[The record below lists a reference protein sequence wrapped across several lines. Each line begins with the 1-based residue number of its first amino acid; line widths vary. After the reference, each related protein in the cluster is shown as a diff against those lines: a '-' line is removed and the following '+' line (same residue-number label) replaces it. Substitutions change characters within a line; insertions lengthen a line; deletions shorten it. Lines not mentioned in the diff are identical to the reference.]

1 MEVQQEENHRE
12 VSSTR
17 RISGEDPSFPPIAH
31 FSPHACVDAATVL
44 GGKDLGVTQASVAQ
58 KVEGGSSAAQLREA
72 VDARAFLGAGGGPI
86 EVEARVEQLVRAVR
100 ERAAVCLAGTANE
113 LLQLE
118 RQLHEARASLA
129 SVPDGGEALHSA
141 LQSIDA
147 CRGSLSNEG
156 RRFQRLIEALSAPAH
171 DPASWAD
178 FGAPLHPD
186 GRCND
191 STRQRLG
198 GSPTRGPKPTARH
211 PLARA
216 DPACEVQPR
225 IRRRSCPR
233 ETSVATSRIAL
244 GSTDQFV
251 RAPGGSACTRALSSE
266 LFAFIL
272 CSLAER
278 APRLLSVARPARHAA
293 CGPSHSQAELDE
305 LRQQILTLQTQNKR
319 LASVFKGKIEEF
331 RKVHIA
337 SWVLAALSPWP
348 DDGVP
353 TLRRPCSRSPAIALT
368 CTRAGTDNTICTSI
382 PRPTNLSAS
391 AAMRK
396 VRATG
401 RPSGLWA
408 TPPFPHRLAPAFR

>member
-1 MEVQQEENHRE
+1 M
-12 VSSTR
+12 
-17 RISGEDPSFPPIAH
+17 
-31 FSPHACVDAATVL
+31 DAATVL

-198 GSPTRGPKPTARH
+198 GSPTRGPKVHALAAKLEVHASPSQRLVILSRAQILH
-211 PLARA
+211 VKCNPASVAAAAHAKQVLPLAESLSARQTNSSA
-216 DPACEVQPR
+216 HQ
-225 IRRRSCPR
+225 
-233 ETSVATSRIAL
+233 VA
-244 GSTDQFV
+244 
-251 RAPGGSACTRALSSE
+251 
-266 LFAFIL
+266 
-272 CSLAER
+272 
-278 APRLLSVARPARHAA
+278 
-293 CGPSHSQAELDE
+293 
-305 LRQQILTLQTQNKR
+305 
-319 LASVFKGKIEEF
+319 
-331 RKVHIA
+331 
-337 SWVLAALSPWP
+337 VLAL
-348 DDGVP
+348 
-353 TLRRPCSRSPAIALT
+353 
-368 CTRAGTDNTICTSI
+368 
-382 PRPTNLSAS
+382 
-391 AAMRK
+391 
-396 VRATG
+396 VR
-401 RPSGLWA
+401 
-408 TPPFPHRLAPAFR
+408 

>member
-1 MEVQQEENHRE
+1 M
-12 VSSTR
+12 
-17 RISGEDPSFPPIAH
+17 
-31 FSPHACVDAATVL
+31 DAATVL

-198 GSPTRGPKPTARH
+198 GSPTRGPKILHVKCNPASVAAAAH
-211 PLARA
+211 AKQVLPLA
-216 DPACEVQPR
+216 E
-225 IRRRSCPR
+225 S
-233 ETSVATSRIAL
+233 L
-244 GSTDQFV
+244 
-251 RAPGGSACTRALSSE
+251 SARQTNSS
-266 LFAFIL
+266 A
-272 CSLAER
+272 
-278 APRLLSVARPARHAA
+278 H
-293 CGPSHSQAELDE
+293 QAELDE

-331 RKVHIA
+331 RKAVQSLTGYRVDLHESGDRQYHLYLDSEA
-337 SWVLAALSPWP
+337 NKSLRFRCNAQGDFELLESPLATEML
-348 DDGVP
+348 DVP
-353 TLRRPCSRSPAIALT
+353 KIRHLLES
-368 CTRAGTDNTICTSI
+368 NQSI
-382 PRPTNLSAS
+382 P
-391 AAMRK
+391 
-396 VRATG
+396 
-401 RPSGLWA
+401 
-408 TPPFPHRLAPAFR
+408 AFVCAVLLEHTC